1 MSYLNVIADGV
12 LAKRQAVAMQ
22 EFDYEAF
29 NVQQA
34 ALADQQEHYREVREQ
49 KAKRAATTKKNQ
61 ARKLNK
67 EYDALMDSWMKE
79 KTFDV
84 FCRMEEIE
92 ETLVK
97 ILG

>member
-29 NVQQA
+29 NIQQA

-49 KAKRAATTKKNQ
+49 KAKRAAATKRNTV
-61 ARKLNK
+61 RKLNK
-67 EYDALMDSWMKE
+67 EYDDLMNQWMSN
-79 KTFDV
+79 KTFEV

-92 ETLVK
+92 ESLVK